1 MSKIVRLTESDLTRI
16 VRKVLNE
23 GSTLNAKVIG
33 GILNISKDG
42 TNKTGCVKF
51 TKYFKG
57 DNNKWKFDEEWAQ
70 GITNVANKP
79 TADLMVPAEIKFN
92 FSLLINSFIPE
103 GFKKIKFS
111 SQELND
117 MHNKWVS
124 GQSWDKRIY
133 SKNKIETKNV
143 NVADTKFFIQ
153 VGGLKINQFCKT
165 KWG

>member
-1 MSKIVRLTESDLTRI
+1 MKRIIKLTESDLTRI
-16 VRKVLNE
+16 VRRVLSE
-23 GSTLNAKVIG
+23 GSTVKAKVYG
-33 GILNISKDG
+33 GILNISKNGIDK
-42 TNKTGCVKF
+42 NGCVKF
-51 TKYFKG
+51 TKYLKG
-57 DNNKWKFDEEWAQ
+57 DNNKWKFKEEWAQ
-70 GITNVANKP
+70 GITNVSNNP
-79 TADLMVPAEIKFN
+79 TADLMIPAEIKFN

-133 SKNKIETKNV
+133 SKNNTETKDEKI
-143 NVADTKFFIQ
+143 ADTKFFIQ
-153 VGGLKINQFCKT
+153 FGGLKINQFCKT